1 MQTIYQD
8 KDEGDGSRRANS
20 VGPLIYTERISRYME
35 GKHIEGFGRG
45 TVRI

>member
-8 KDEGDGSRRANS
+8 KDERGGSRRANS
-20 VGPLIYTERISRYME
+20 VGPLIYTGGISRCME

-45 TVRI
+45 ML